1 MDRRAAFGEDLR
13 KQRIERE
20 VSLDEVARIT
30 KIRKVYLESIEE
42 GRFEDLP
49 HSEIFVLG
57 FLRAYARHLGLD
69 EQALIT
75 RYTEATGG
83 PAPATAAPVYLAVP
97 RERRWHLWPFLL
109 GAILL
114 TGGWSAFWLLQHRG
128 PAGPT
133 RPAAPVSSPV
143 PPRNTPAGVAV
154 PPPAPEAAQP
164 TPADSDEPSIPQPEA
179 PGPLQLPAS
188 TPPQPEQD
196 PRDPK
201 KSQASSGDLV
211 IDTVE
216 PCWMEIWQGSTRAV
230 YRLVEAGERISLN
243 GSTFTVTLGNR
254 ESATVRWKGAQ
265 LAPPPGEGMVV
276 NRWKIPAPPG
286 EEAKEP

>member
-1 MDRRAAFGEDLR
+1 MDRRAEFGEALR
-13 KQRIERE
+13 RQRLERE

-42 GRFEDLP
+42 GRFENLP
-49 HSEIFVLG
+49 HSEIFILG
-57 FLRAYARHLGLD
+57 FLRAYAGHLGLD

-75 RYTEATGG
+75 RYTEAMGG
-83 PAPATAAPVYLAVP
+83 PAAPPAAPIYLAVP
-97 RERRWHLWPFLL
+97 RERRLHIWPFLL

-114 TGGWSAFWLLQHRG
+114 TGGWSAFWLLQHRD
-128 PAGPT
+128 PT
-133 RPAAPVSSPV
+133 GLMRPAAPLSPSA
-143 PPRNTPAGVAV
+143 PPQTAGVSV
-154 PPPAPEAAQP
+154 PPPAHEATQAA
-164 TPADSDEPSIPQPEA
+164 PADSDEPSMPQPEA

-188 TPPQPEQD
+188 TPPQPD
-196 PRDPK
+196 SDSRDR
-201 KSQASSGDLV
+201 KSQAASGDLV

-230 YRLVEAGERISLN
+230 YRLVESGEHISLN

-254 ESATVRWKGAQ
+254 ESATVRWKGTQ

-276 NRWKIPAPPG
+276 NRWKIPTPTG
-286 EEAKEP
+286 EEDKEP